1 MNPGQRLR
9 LFGVVRFGT
18 ASGSVKAFAEAI
30 SMKPSNLQK
39 YLCGDREPGASVL
52 ARVADLGCNV
62 HWLVTGDGEMY
73 AASKVGE
80 EVKRRLSSSGLV
92 AEPGTQPQYPVAE
105 SDETVAEEIERVRGL
120 LGTAKQTERGAL
132 LEQLNRLLETRVE
145 MLQQE
150 NMLHKGEIVAFEK
163 ILSKLKVH

>member
-73 AASKVGE
+73 AASKAGE
-80 EVKRRLSSSGLV
+80 EVKRRVSAGLV
-92 AEPGTQPQYPVAE
+92 HDPGVTSAVQYPAIE
-105 SDETVAEEIERVRGL
+105 GSEETVTGEIERVRGL
-120 LGTAKQTERGAL
+120 
-132 LEQLNRLLETRVE
+132 
-145 MLQQE
+145 
-150 NMLHKGEIVAFEK
+150 
-163 ILSKLKVH
+163 